1 MVGLHCHVG
10 SGILD
15 SNTWYE
21 TAGFL
26 QVGVVSCL
34 YYLLLHRLDMVC
46 SPLESY
52 SPISASW
59 IWEVI
64 RGAPT
69 LAYETPDR
77 LKLQVA
83 LGWWRRAG
91 KLP

>member
-1 MVGLHCHVG
+1 MKRAPVVGLHCHVG

-64 RGAPT
+64 RMGC
-69 LAYETPDR
+69 R
-77 LKLQVA
+77 LLHTKPLTA
-83 LGWWRRAG
+83 
-91 KLP
+91 